1 MISLV
6 DRVNAIMG
14 SEKTRKSG
22 TTLLD
27 LLLVYSCHRSELP
40 CQSKTIAK
48 KIYSGSSPDDCIRS
62 DDISALIQLLQ
73 KENHHQKQI
82 EANRQLYLLTSYGL
96 LKEITNIAL
105 KMTSSNSGISSLDN
119 SGIGNTPFSNTNVNG
134 GSGRTKV
141 AVFSG
146 HDTTLQSLTGAL
158 GIYSGHPDIHLVPYA
173 SRLIFEFYRKTNVPP
188 NSARKHYFRVVYN
201 GQAVTHLVRFCTAD
215 KVVALQGNSNGKTT
229 QSPGYSVLCPLEN
242 LVRFLHDHYFEN
254 FGNAT
259 NFKDACQKTGKK
271 RKK

>member
-1 MISLV
+1 MKMISLV
-6 DRVNAIMG
+6 DRVNTIMG

-27 LLLVYSCHRSELP
+27 LLLVYSCHHTELP
-40 CQSKTIAK
+40 CQSKTVPS
-48 KIYSGSSPDDCIRS
+48 KIHTGPSSDDCIRS
-62 DDISALIQLLQ
+62 DDMSALIQLLQ
-73 KENHHQKQI
+73 NENHHQKQI

-105 KMTSSNSGISSLDN
+105 KMTSSNSGNSNLDHGN
-119 SGIGNTPFSNTNVNG
+119 SPFSNTNGNG
-134 GSGRTKV
+134 GRTKV

-158 GIYSGHPDIHLVPYA
+158 GIYSGHPDIYLVPYA
-173 SRLIFEFYRKTNVPP
+173 SRLIFEFYRKTSVPP

-201 GQAVTHLVRFCTAD
+201 GQAVTHLIRFCTGD
-215 KVVALQGNSNGKTT
+215 KIVTLKGDSNSKTT
-229 QSPGYSVLCPLEN
+229 QSPSYSALCPLEN
-242 LVRFLHDHYFEN
+242 LVRFLHDQYFES

-259 NFKDACQKTGKK
+259 NFKDACQKNGKK